1 MMIEFLAYNLVG
13 LMFLLMV
20 VAPLVNH
27 AAGGPMPG
35 SCLMTAT
42 IGTSHGR
49 DEWRG
54 FVRRDPAGPV
64 PRRPTMPKPEPAAT
78 GGPAKTVLGPD
89 VDGLD
94 IDGPDIDGL
103 DIDGVE
109 GRMQAAS
116 VRRMAAI
123 VDSRPREAAAVLKS
137 WLGDRPS

>member
-1 MMIEFLAYNLVG
+1 MIEFLAYNLVG

-35 SCLMTAT
+35 ACLMAAT
-42 IGTSHGR
+42 IGTAHGR

-54 FVRRDPAGPV
+54 FVRRDPAA
-64 PRRPTMPKPEPAAT
+64 RRPTMPRPEPAAT
-78 GGPAKTVLGPD
+78 GQPVATSGPAKSALGPDVDGPD

-94 IDGPDIDGL
+94 IA
-103 DIDGVE
+103 GVE

>member
-1 MMIEFLAYNLVG
+1 MIEFLAYNLVG

-35 SCLMTAT
+35 ACLMAAT
-42 IGTSHGR
+42 IGTANGR

-54 FVRRDPAGPV
+54 FVRRDPAGLAA
-64 PRRPTMPKPEPAAT
+64 RRPTMPRPEPAAT
-78 GGPAKTVLGPD
+78 DQPAMTDRPLKSVPDPD
-89 VDGLD
+89 V
-94 IDGPDIDGL
+94 DGL

-116 VRRMAAI
+116 IRRMAAI
-123 VDSRPREAAAVLKS
+123 VDRRPREAAAVLKS